1 MSSLYRAMVSAAV
14 AASACWMSAAGD
26 VNAKAAASNAE
37 LFMWRERLRVD
48 NGVAIVAT
56 CVIYLLLNG
65 AGGQVKSFS
74 DDGMPADVE
83 FACKEQ
89 GNVVE

>member
-1 MSSLYRAMVSAAV
+1 
-14 AASACWMSAAGD
+14 
-26 VNAKAAASNAE
+26 
-37 LFMWRERLRVD
+37 MWRERLRVD